1 MWGTTLCLLCEKGGL
16 MKTKEFSILLK
27 AFMPAILSLLL
38 VIGVA
43 SYFQHQTNIN
53 RQECV
58 ESGGV
63 IIRGYK
69 DTCIPKRVL

>member
-1 MWGTTLCLLCEKGGL
+1 MWGTTLCLLCERGGL

-27 AFMPAILSLLL
+27 AVMPAILSLLL

-43 SYFQHQTNIN
+43 SYFQHQTNID

-58 ESGGV
+58 ENGGV

>member
-1 MWGTTLCLLCEKGGL
+1 

-43 SYFQHQTNIN
+43 SYFQHQTNLN
-53 RQECV
+53 RQKCID
-58 ESGGV
+58 SGGV

-69 DTCIPKRVL
+69 DTCIPKGVL

>member
-1 MWGTTLCLLCEKGGL
+1 

-27 AFMPAILSLLL
+27 AFMPAIISLLL

-43 SYFQHQTNIN
+43 FYFQHQTNID
-53 RQECV
+53 RQKCV

-63 IIRGYK
+63 IISGYK

>member
-1 MWGTTLCLLCEKGGL
+1 

-43 SYFQHQTNIN
+43 SYFQHQTNID
-53 RQECV
+53 RLAFFQEIN
-58 ESGGV
+58 SGWREMYLG
-63 IIRGYK
+63 
-69 DTCIPKRVL
+69 DD

>member
-1 MWGTTLCLLCEKGGL
+1 

-38 VIGVA
+38 VIGLAV
-43 SYFQHQTNIN
+43 YFQHQTNID
-53 RQECV
+53 RQKCV

-63 IIRGYK
+63 IIKGYK

>member
-1 MWGTTLCLLCEKGGL
+1 
-16 MKTKEFSILLK
+16 MKLTKEFSILLK

-38 VIGVA
+38 VIGLAV
-43 SYFQHQTNIN
+43 YFQHQTDID

-58 ESGGV
+58 DNGGV

-69 DTCIPKRVL
+69 DTCISKRVL

>member
-1 MWGTTLCLLCEKGGL
+1 
-16 MKTKEFSILLK
+16 MKLTKEFSILLR

-38 VIGVA
+38 VIGLAV
-43 SYFQHQTNIN
+43 YFQHQTDID

-58 ESGGV
+58 DNGGV
-63 IIRGYK
+63 IIRGYT